1 MKFLKFKRGA
11 SGSRRSNRLWLGRVR
26 SIALWGGGASALLGL
41 IVWAWIAGMFSAAGT
56 YAVQK
61 TIAATS
67 SAGFK
72 INDISVV
79 GRINTPREEL
89 LARLN
94 MQAGDAMF
102 DVSVEESQAAIAD
115 ISWVQEATVA
125 RRLPDTIVVMLK
137 ERTPAA
143 LWQYR
148 KKITLIDAAGHVLS
162 EHDLDRWRH
171 LPLVVGEYAAHDVTA
186 LLGLL
191 QAEPDIAQ
199 ELSAAVRIGN
209 RRWDLRL
216 KNGVLVKLPE
226 NDVELALRQ
235 LAALKKTGD
244 LMARD
249 IRHIDMRIDGKLVV
263 EANEPPKNQI

>member
-125 RRLPDTIVVMLK
+125 RRLPDTIVVTLK

>member
-1 MKFLKFKRGA
+1 M
-11 SGSRRSNRLWLGRVR
+11 R

-41 IVWAWIAGMFSAAGT
+41 IAWAWVSGMFSAAGSF
-56 YAVQK
+56 AVQK
-61 TIAATS
+61 TISASA

-72 INDISVV
+72 INDILVV
-79 GRINTPREEL
+79 GRINAPREEL
-89 LARLN
+89 LSRLN
-94 MQAGDAMF
+94 MQAGDPMF
-102 DVSVEESQAAIAD
+102 GVSIAESQAAVAG
-115 ISWVQEATVA
+115 ISWAEEATVA
-125 RRLPDTIVVMLK
+125 RRLPDTIVVTLK
-137 ERTPAA
+137 ERRPAA
-143 LWQYR
+143 LWQYQQ
-148 KKITLIDAAGHVLS
+148 KLSLIDASGHVLS

-226 NDVELALRQ
+226 NDVELALRR
-235 LAALKKTGD
+235 LAALQKEGD

-263 EANEPPKNQI
+263 EANEQDKNQI